1 MVIPRRQH
9 EFNRI
14 PQSVHNS
21 VQLCVQPASGSPNC
35 LICRFSPSV
44 GTFVNLDVGRVQA
57 QVFHIRICG
66 QCAKYG
72 FQCTIVPPFGESGI
86 YRLPGTIC
94 LWQFPPLRTAAGDP
108 DSASSGH
115 LSEDGSVSP
124 SFPAVTALLCAPIVL
139 FSIHIVSYPYFCTNA
154 HFVQYLFFKHA
165 LMIKHNVGVSVE
177 HIYEVKKWTVISFPK
192 NYDICV
198 FRSGD
203 FIFIVKSPLTNVL
216 LRRLRLLQKP
226 LNVQSR
232 W

>member
-1 MVIPRRQH
+1 MRQCVSGFQTDINLLCIDHCREGQIEQETGKGAYSYLEAGDLRIDQRIHHNGQVTFLLCHYHGIYISFQMELASKKIPAYIKG
-9 EFNRI
+9 F
-14 PQSVHNS
+14 SVR
-21 VQLCVQPASGSPNC
+21 AC
-35 LICRFSPSV
+35 LI
-44 GTFVNLDVGRVQA
+44 N
-57 QVFHIRICG
+57 
-66 QCAKYG
+66 KY
-72 FQCTIVPPFGESGI
+72 
-86 YRLPGTIC
+86 
-94 LWQFPPLRTAAGDP
+94 
-108 DSASSGH
+108 
-115 LSEDGSVSP
+115 
-124 SFPAVTALLCAPIVL
+124 
-139 FSIHIVSYPYFCTNA
+139 CTNA